1 MGPLRGLVGRVFEEG
16 LTIANDGGRLFTIAL
31 SGRWSAIVSNRSR
44 SSASPAGNLPRVL
57 AAPLT
62 VSYKLLELHKL
73 YPLTISRGTQ
83 TTSENLFVMLSDG
96 THEGVGE
103 LSPATGSDWTG
114 SRGQAQLTAFLT
126 PERLAS
132 INPYDLDAAMR
143 EAEIDP
149 PARAAL
155 DVALWD
161 LLAKQAGMPLYRLLG
176 LPRRAVA
183 TSVTIGI
190 NPPELTRERVP
201 EILRKDGAKCLK
213 IKLGSP
219 EGRDH
224 DKAHF
229 AAAAEAA
236 APFGAK
242 LRVDANG
249 GWTPEE
255 AIAMIAWL
263 AERGVDYVE
272 QPLAQGQESELPA
285 VFAARKLPIFLDES
299 VPTSHSVPAIADRC
313 DGVNLK
319 LMKTG
324 GITDAL
330 RLVATA
336 RAHGLQTMIGCMSES
351 SVAIAAGASLGAL
364 FDHIDLDSHLNLKPD
379 PADGAPIAHGIVLPA
394 ERPGHGGRLLSS

>member
-1 MGPLRGLVGRVFEEG
+1 M
-16 LTIANDGGRLFTIAL
+16 D
-31 SGRWSAIVSNRSR
+31 
-44 SSASPAGNLPRVL
+44 
-57 AAPLT
+57 APLT
-62 VSYKLLELHKL
+62 VSYRLLELHKL

-83 TTSENLFVMLSDG
+83 TTSENLFVRLSDG
-96 THEGVGE
+96 THEGIGE

-114 SRGQAQLTAFLT
+114 ARGQAQLAAFLT
-126 PERLAS
+126 PERLAARD
-132 INPYDLDAAMR
+132 PYDLDAAMR
-143 EAEIDP
+143 EAGIDP

-161 LLAKQAGMPLYRLLG
+161 LLAKGAGMPLHRLLG
-176 LPRRAVA
+176 LPRRAVPS
-183 TSVTIGI
+183 SVTIGL
-190 NPPELTRERVP
+190 NPPEVTRERVP
-201 EILRKDGAKCLK
+201 EILRKDGARCLK

-236 APFGAK
+236 APFGVR

-255 AIAMIAWL
+255 AIMMDAWL
-263 AERGVDYVE
+263 AARGVDYVE
-272 QPLAQGQESELPA
+272 QPLARGQESELPA
-285 VFAARKLPIFLDES
+285 VFAARRLPLFLDES
-299 VPTSHSVPAIADRC
+299 VPESRAVPAVADRC

-324 GITDAL
+324 GVTEAL

-364 FDHIDLDSHLNLKPD
+364 FDHIDLDSHLNLAPD
-379 PADGAPIAHGIVLPA
+379 PADGAPMVDGVVLPT
-394 ERPGHGGRLLSS
+394 ERPGHGGRLLD